1 MPAQPPPLFLAL
13 EAPEFPAQALAAWDD
28 RLRGKPFAVV
38 EQDPGSHKTYV
49 IAVSPAAKHAGLFAG
64 VPLAV
69 ARRRLPG
76 LEAAPRN
83 PAWEAALGDELRAL
97 CRRYTPE
104 AEVRGGRALL
114 DMTGT
119 PAARALRPLGLAR
132 KLLRDARFASGL
144 AELYAGA
151 AATRLMAKV
160 MARLCAERGG
170 DAVRGAALGG
180 GDAEACPPGAE
191 SLLLDPLPPACLPG
205 LSPQCRAR
213 LRRYSLGTVGQVRAL
228 GREALAARFGA
239 EGDKLY
245 TLSCGLD
252 LEAVRAE
259 RGDLSAETVLPA
271 DRNDDDALARAVRLT
286 ADKLVFQLRARG
298 LQADRIALAIR
309 YADGKAARKTAAVR
323 PRTCDFAILAALADG
338 LFRALYQRRV
348 ALRAISLT
356 APAPRPDTG
365 QTELF
370 AGEGDGR
377 QRALGDAL
385 AKIRARAGFGAI
397 LSGSNLG
404 ED

>member
-1 MPAQPPPLFLAL
+1 MPARPPPLFLAL

-28 RLRGKPFAVV
+28 RLRGRPFAVV

-49 IAVSPAAKHAGLFAG
+49 IAVSPAAKHAGLAAG
-64 VPLAV
+64 MPLAA

-97 CRRYTPE
+97 CRGYTPE

-144 AELYAGA
+144 AEVYAGA

-160 MARLCAERGG
+160 MARLCAERG
-170 DAVRGAALGG
+170 DAGG
-180 GDAEACPPGAE
+180 EGAEACPPGSE
-191 SLLLDPLPPACLPG
+191 SLLLDPLPPVCLPG

-252 LEAVRAE
+252 LEAARAE
-259 RGDLSAETVLPA
+259 RCDLSAETVLPA

-309 YADGKAARKTAAVR
+309 YADGKAARKTASVR
-323 PRTCDFAILAALADG
+323 PRTCDFAVLAGLADG

-348 ALRAISLT
+348 ALRAVSLT

-370 AGEGDGR
+370 AGEGDLR

-404 ED
+404 EG

>member
-1 MPAQPPPLFLAL
+1 MPIPPQPLFLAL

-28 RLRGKPFAVV
+28 RLRGKAFAVV

-49 IAVSPAAKHAGLFAG
+49 IAVSTAARNANLFAG
-64 VPLAV
+64 MPLAA

-119 PAARALRPLGLAR
+119 PAARALKPLGLAR
-132 KLLRDARFASGL
+132 KLLRDAGYVSGL

-160 MARLCAERGG
+160 MARLCAERSGG
-170 DAVRGAALGG
+170 ARGEGAVRG
-180 GDAEACPPGAE
+180 GDAEACPPGSE

-245 TLSCGLD
+245 TLACGLD
-252 LEAVRAE
+252 LEAVRGE
-259 RGDLSAETVLPA
+259 RIDVSAETVLSA
-271 DRNDDDALARAVRLT
+271 DRNDDDELARAVRLT

-298 LQADRIALAIR
+298 LQADRLALAIR

-323 PRTCDFAILAALADG
+323 PRTCDFAALASLADG

-365 QTELF
+365 QIELF
-370 AGEGDGR
+370 AGESDRR
-377 QRALGDAL
+377 QSALGDAL

-397 LSGSNLG
+397 LSGSNLTR
-404 ED
+404 D